1 MADLQLALN
10 KYMSFYE
17 NLNLDNLQQIDSIFT
32 ANAHFKDPFN
42 DVFGIDKIHTVF
54 KNMFSDLDKPTFLV
68 DEVVLNKNIAYLKW
82 QFNAQLKD
90 KPILI
95 VGLSRVI
102 FNDQG
107 LVSEHVDYWDA
118 SEQFYMK
125 LPILG
130 AVLRFIQRKVSI
142 S

>member
-17 NLNLDNLQQIDSIFT
+17 NLNVDNLQQIDSIFT

-130 AVLRFIQRKVSI
+130 SVLRFIQRKVSI

>member
-130 AVLRFIQRKVSI
+130 AVLRFIQHKVSI

>member
-1 MADLQLALN
+1 MADLQRALN
-10 KYMSFYE
+10 NYMSFYE
-17 NLNLDNLQQIDSIFT
+17 NLNVDNLQLIDSIFT

-102 FNDQG
+102 FNTQG

-130 AVLRFIQRKVSI
+130 SVLRFIQRKVSI

>member
-10 KYMSFYE
+10 KYVSFYE
-17 NLNLDNLQQIDSIFT
+17 NLNVNNLQQIDSIFT

-42 DVFGIDKIHTVF
+42 DVFGINKIHTVF

-130 AVLRFIQRKVSI
+130 SVLKFIQRKVSI

>member
-68 DEVVLNKNIAYLKW
+68 DEVILNKNIAYLKW

-130 AVLRFIQRKVSI
+130 SVLRFIQHKVSI